1 MNKSDYKNCAMHYQY
16 LYPDIIPLL
25 STYQSLEQCMLC
37 MDADS
42 LQGLLSIKT
51 PYIEADKS
59 AGLSHTALNYTQSV
73 LPGTHPYC
81 LHIDLLYLVVDHSD
95 DV

>member
-1 MNKSDYKNCAMHYQY
+1 MHYQY
-16 LYPDIIPLL
+16 LYPVIIPLL
-25 STYQSLEQCMLC
+25 STYQSMEQCMLC

-81 LHIDLLYLVVDHSD
+81 LNLDLSVPCCRPQ
-95 DV
+95 